1 MKWIPAAIVMAV
13 IAGVVVAYLP
23 LTSTGIP
30 APGTA
35 VHPRSAEASDEA
47 LRGSPER
54 QVRYAFRLDGWLIE
68 VAVQGER
75 GVLNV
80 TYTGSEPLEVEDPL
94 LPLTAGLQ
102 LTLNYTDGRHT
113 VARKPGTR
121 HWNTTLEIQ
130 PGTSDTIGF
139 NAAGLEYLAVEG
151 VLPDG
156 TPVELSVSLYTPPCR
171 NPSTITSLVTVTLTE
186 EVGSC
191 PETQTTKPPACV
203 VEHVASYPEPPAG
216 EIRRAEEPN
225 ATIYTDGVVEIRA
238 PAEVRGLWIP
248 INMTNLWS
256 APLMP
261 STFHTEFTIINAS
274 TDGVNYFKVDWRGHY
289 FTSVVT
295 MPPIPSSCLEQLD
308 EYGPVYSGYLLQ
320 PGETSKVLGLWIPDN
335 FEWLRGASEAWLYIK
350 TVVKYQPVADAY
362 TMRVPDNP
370 DYSYLENFLAV
381 KLYGERTVEIV
392 FRVHVYLTSG

>member
-1 MKWIPAAIVMAV
+1 MRWMLAV
-13 IAGVVVAYLP
+13 IVLAVAAGLLAAYVP
-23 LTSTGIP
+23 AHTPVSESTATTP
-30 APGTA
+30 HPHTA
-35 VHPRSAEASDEA
+35 GAASSVSCTETRSAA
-47 LRGSPER
+47 GER
-54 QVRYAFRLDGWLIE
+54 MEHEYVFRLGYWQLRITVGE
-68 VAVQGER
+68 VNGTLTATYVGEK
-75 GVLNV
+75 
-80 TYTGSEPLEVEDPL
+80 PLEVEDPL
-94 LPLTAGLQ
+94 LPITAGLQ
-102 LTLNYTDGRHT
+102 LTLHYSDGSEE
-113 VARKPGTR
+113 VVRKSGTKY
-121 HWNTTLEIQ
+121 WNTTLEIE
-130 PGTSDTIGF
+130 PGEEDSIGF
-139 NAAGLEYLAVEG
+139 ESQGLEFIG
-151 VLPDG
+151 VGGTLPDG
-156 TPVELSVSLYTPPCR
+156 TPVEIKLPLSQL
-171 NPSTITSLVTVTLTE
+171 LATVTMTE
-186 EVGSC
+186 IMYSC
-191 PETQTTKPPACV
+191 PETQTTVAPECV
-203 VEHVASYPEPPAG
+203 VEHLASYPEPPAG

-320 PGETSKVLGLWIPDN
+320 PGETSKVLRLWIPDN

-362 TMRVPDNP
+362 TMRVPDDP
-370 DYSYLENFLAV
+370 SYSYLKNFLLV
-381 KLYGERTVEIV
+381 RLYGERTVEIV